1 MLAALIGGCKRAL
14 ITRISHCYVVLFQRR
29 EREPGKLVGLV
40 GKNVQYIYISWI
52 AYTGKMYEFMMK
64 EGSQENVL
72 KIKKGIKML
81 QHY

>member
-14 ITRISHCYVVLFQRR
+14 ITRISHCYVVLFRG